1 MSDKESEY
9 ARAKGG
15 KYMKRDDFKQMTANI
30 RAKNT
35 QYRQMKKILNEIK
48 SECAVL
54 NKTKKILTSRAEDLG
69 EFMQNLERSKGI
81 TGYASIED

>member
-1 MSDKESEY
+1 
-9 ARAKGG
+9 
-15 KYMKRDDFKQMTANI
+15 
-30 RAKNT
+30 
-35 QYRQMKKILNEIK
+35 MKKILNEIK